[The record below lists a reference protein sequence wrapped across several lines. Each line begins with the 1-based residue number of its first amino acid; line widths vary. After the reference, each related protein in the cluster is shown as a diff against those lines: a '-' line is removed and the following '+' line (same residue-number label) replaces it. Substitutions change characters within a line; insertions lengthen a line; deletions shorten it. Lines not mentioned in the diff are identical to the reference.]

1 MAIVA
6 SGRLDQRITL
16 QKKTIVRGSL
26 GGHDETWTTLA
37 VVYAETLD
45 MSGRELFNA
54 RAMGSSATIKIT
66 IRWRNDVHPD
76 MRVLFSDGTM
86 AGSNGSA
93 VSRANSSSSCTACT
107 SMTGA
112 TNERRH
118 QG

>member
-16 QKKTIVRGSL
+16 QKKTVLRGSL
-26 GGHDETWTTLA
+26 GGHDESWSMLA

-54 RAMGSSATIKIT
+54 KAMGSEATIKIT

-76 MRVLFSDGTM
+76 MRVVFQDGTM
-86 AGSNGSA
+86 ARIEWIMRVTRKQYMELYCLSLDDGSY
-93 VSRANSSSSCTACT
+93 
-107 SMTGA
+107 
-112 TNERRH
+112 E
-118 QG
+118 

>member
-26 GGHDETWTTLA
+26 GGHDESWSTLA

-54 RAMGSSATIKIT
+54 KAMGSEATIKIT

-76 MRVLFSDGTM
+76 MRVVFSNGTM
-86 AGSNGSA
+86 ARIEWIRRVTRKQFIELYCLYLDDGSY
-93 VSRANSSSSCTACT
+93 
-107 SMTGA
+107 
-112 TNERRH
+112 E
-118 QG
+118 